1 MNSEIEIAWRSH
13 GAGKRGI
20 SRNIIQ
26 TALGMEETKG
36 A

>member
-1 MNSEIEIAWRSH
+1 MNSENEIAWRSH

-20 SRNIIQ
+20 SRKIIQ
-26 TALGMEETKG
+26 IAVGMGETKG